1 MKEIATEV
9 HVAKGLEDV
18 VVGPSA
24 ITFIDGL
31 EGRMIYRGYDAVSLA
46 GHVSFEEVV
55 YLLWE
60 GDLPNR
66 DQLKPL
72 SSSLVDFRAL
82 PPDVLSTMK
91 TFPKTAHPMDALR
104 AGVALLAMNDPDSMD
119 PTLDGNRR
127 KAVRLVAR
135 LATMVGAWERIR
147 KGKEPIAPDPSLG
160 HSANFLYMV
169 TGQRPDD
176 VSVQA
181 LDLYGTL
188 LADHDLN
195 ASTFTGRVIISTLS
209 DVYSAV
215 GGSLGALKGSLHG
228 GANEKA
234 MEMFLEIG
242 DPALAEAWVLKAMA
256 EKRRIMGF
264 GHRVYKV
271 EDPRSVPLRAM
282 AHRLSQMKNDMRWY
296 NISIKVAETV
306 ARTKKIYTNVDFYS
320 PILLYLAGI
329 PIDLF
334 TAVFAVSRVAGW
346 SAHVFEQMADNRLIR
361 PRTDYVGPL
370 NRTFTPL
377 EQRP

>member
-1 MKEIATEV
+1 
-9 HVAKGLEDV
+9 
-18 VVGPSA
+18 
-24 ITFIDGL
+24 
-31 EGRMIYRGYDAVSLA
+31 
-46 GHVSFEEVV
+46 
-55 YLLWE
+55 
-60 GDLPNR
+60 
-66 DQLKPL
+66 
-72 SSSLVDFRAL
+72 
-82 PPDVLSTMK
+82 
-91 TFPKTAHPMDALR
+91 MDALR